1 MSHSFAAWYSGERS
15 FLLPGDAKKMSE
27 HAILSNPLSDQ
38 LRSEV
43 LTIAHYGS
51 KNSITPDFLAAV
63 QPGLALIS
71 SGEQNSYGHPN
82 PQLLERLSGAAVP
95 TLGTDTCG
103 AIHTASERN
112 VAARKYSRDRRNI
125 AAAIRRNA
133 AGNSQN

>member
-1 MSHSFAAWYSGERS
+1 MSHSFAAWYLGERS
-15 FLLPGDAKKMSE
+15 FLLPGDAEKMSG

-95 TLGTDTCG
+95 TLGTSG
-103 AIHTASERN
+103 AIHIASERN

-133 AGNSQN
+133 AGNSQK